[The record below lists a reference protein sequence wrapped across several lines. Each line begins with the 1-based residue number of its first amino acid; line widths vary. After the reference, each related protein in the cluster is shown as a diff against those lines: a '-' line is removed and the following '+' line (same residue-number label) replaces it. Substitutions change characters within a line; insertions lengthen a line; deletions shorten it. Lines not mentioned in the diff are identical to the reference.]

1 MNKLSIEISLEQLKH
16 ILRILHIYPKEMEL
30 IGFKDLVK
38 PNEVHSVH
46 KAWCDLY
53 SKYDGNE
60 KPHFSTSWSPFLFSG
75 YVIVDGRKCSG
86 YYSNGN
92 SKRALVDC
100 KWEDGTHSRIMLT
113 NDSEYNYAISVMSET
128 MIEIYELDL

>member
-1 MNKLSIEISLEQLKH
+1 M
-16 ILRILHIYPKEMEL
+16 RILAL
-30 IGFKDLVK
+30 TIGL
-38 PNEVHSVH
+38 
-46 KAWCDLY
+46 L
-53 SKYDGNE
+53 
-60 KPHFSTSWSPFLFSG
+60 FSTTLLSQKLVATSNVVHIGVKDNETGEVLFGDPVHTRSEIIFHSE

-100 KWEDGTHSRIMLT
+100 KWDDGTNSRIMLT
-113 NDSEYNYAISVMSET
+113 NDSDYNYTISVMSET